1 MYVSYCAVRVM
12 DALFVFGD
20 CITSMELIRL
30 ENAPGYLRLERCF
43 IKLSPFRSAQTKE
56 GPGICFRS
64 PCLKMENM

>member
-1 MYVSYCAVRVM
+1 MSYCAVRVM

-30 ENAPGYLRLERCF
+30 ENAPGYLRLGSCF
-43 IKLSPFRSAQTKE
+43 IKLIPFLSAQTKE